1 MTDTYDANLIST
13 LRRATGLDEILAVLL
28 IERGIKTA
36 SEAKAFLYPELDDMC
51 SPTVFNGMEEGAS
64 LVEKHVAKGSKIL
77 IFGDYD
83 CDGIGASSILYLT
96 LKELNANVEVF
107 IPTRVEDGY
116 GLSLDTLKRVIASKS
131 PNLIITVDC
140 GIGSIEEVDYAK
152 SQGIDILITDHHEPG
167 DILPNTIVIDPKTQ
181 EGAPELCGAGV
192 AYKLAEMLTD
202 RVSVRKYLDICAI
215 STIADL
221 VPLKGEN
228 RIIARHGL
236 KMLTGL
242 KVRDGI
248 KALLRLAGHKTDAPV
263 TATDVGFKIA
273 PRLNASGRL
282 SSADKSFKL
291 LTSTDSSLL
300 NIIAEEL
307 DSENKVRQDLCA
319 KTIEEAR
326 EMLLNYDLVNNK
338 IIVLSNDEWEGGVIG
353 IAAAKLTE
361 DFKRPTILFTK
372 KDDYLKG
379 SCRSIDGVNIFEVLS
394 ASQSAVI
401 QFGGHAMAAGLSIYP
416 ENLEKFIELANNY
429 IKNTYSDELFLPK
442 YRCDAILDIDKID
455 LDFVDKLKLLEP
467 FGMDNPRPTFAI
479 NANALNFERISS
491 SQHIKYRHR
500 YNVEIIAFNAYDKID
515 VLRSDMN
522 KRIYFSVEKD
532 VFRNKE
538 SVKCAFKDME
548 LMEIKPSLE
557 SLAVQHADKYLAITT
572 EQKPRRKDS
581 ENSSLYGKILIAETL
596 ETFNALRAQYPTYV
610 PQYKEIG
617 SPNPYNTI
625 ILAPNN
631 NCDFSYA
638 TEIVVYDYPPQSYLD
653 FLSRTTGAV
662 IRKGSR
668 VAISKKPDLS
678 ISRNELISMFTF
690 MRAYMNDREFTS
702 VKDAYEAMLRQGYRG
717 SLLTFALGVII
728 FSELGLF
735 TINADKHLIVGND
748 KVNLEDS
755 PCYKAFG
762 V

>member
-1 MTDTYDANLIST
+1 MTNTYDANLIAT
-13 LRRATGLDEILAVLL
+13 LRRATGLDEIFVLLL

-36 SEAKAFLYPELDDMC
+36 SEARAFLYPELDDMC
-51 SPTVFNGMEEGAS
+51 SPMIFKGMEDGAR
-64 LVEKHVAKGSKIL
+64 LVKEHIAKGSRIL

-83 CDGIGASSILYLT
+83 CDGIGASAILYLT
-96 LKELNANVEVF
+96 LKELNSNVEVF

-116 GLSLDTLKRVIASKS
+116 GLSLDTLKRVVASKA

-152 SQGIDILITDHHEPG
+152 SQGIDVLITDHHEPG
-167 DILPNTIVIDPKTQ
+167 DVLPNTIIIDPKAQ
-181 EGAPELCGAGV
+181 ENAPELCGAGV

-202 RVSVRKYLDICAI
+202 RISVRKYLDICAI

-236 KMLTGL
+236 KMLTGF
-242 KVRDGI
+242 KAREGI
-248 KALLRLAGHKTDAPV
+248 KVLLRLAGHKTDAPV

-282 SSADKSFKL
+282 SSAEKSFKL
-291 LTSTDSSLL
+291 LTSKDPALL

-326 EMLLNYDLVNNK
+326 EMLINYDLVNNK
-338 IIVLSNDEWEGGVIG
+338 IIVLSNDKWEGGVIG

-379 SCRSIDGVNIFEVLS
+379 SCRSIEGVNIFEVLS

-416 ENLEKFIELANNY
+416 ENLEKFTELANNY
-429 IKNTYSDELFLPK
+429 IKDNYDDELFLPK
-442 YRCDAILDIDKID
+442 YKCDALLDIDKVD

-467 FGMDNPRPTFAI
+467 FGMDNPRPIFAI
-479 NANALNFERISS
+479 DVGALNFERLNS

-500 YNVEIIAFNAYDKID
+500 YNVEILAFNAYDKID
-515 VLRSDMN
+515 ALRSDMN
-522 KRIYFSVEKD
+522 KRIYFTVEKD
-532 VFRNKE
+532 VYRNKE

-548 LMEIKPSLE
+548 LKEINPSIE
-557 SLAVQHADKYLAITT
+557 SLAVQHADKYLAVTT
-572 EQKPRRKDS
+572 EEKSRRKKVC
-581 ENSSLYGKILIAETL
+581 NSTLYGRVLIAETL
-596 ETFNALRAQYPTYV
+596 ETFNALRTKYPSYV

-638 TEIVVYDYPPQSYLD
+638 TEIVVYDYPPQGYLEY
-653 FLSRTTGAV
+653 LAKSTGAQV
-662 IRKGSR
+662 KRGGR
-668 VAISKKPDLS
+668 VAVHKLPDLS
-678 ISRNELISMFTF
+678 ISRNELTSMFTF
-690 MRAYMNDREFTS
+690 MRAYMNDKEFTS
-702 VKDAYEAMLRQGYRG
+702 VKDAYESMLRQGYRG

-728 FSELGLF
+728 FSEIKLF
-735 TINADKHLIVGND
+735 TISSDKRLIVGTN